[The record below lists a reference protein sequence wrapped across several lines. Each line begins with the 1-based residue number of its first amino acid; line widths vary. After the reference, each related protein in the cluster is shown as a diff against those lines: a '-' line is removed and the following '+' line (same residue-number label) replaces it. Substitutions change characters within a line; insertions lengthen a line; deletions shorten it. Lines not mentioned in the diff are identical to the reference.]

1 MQDNTF
7 PVLPV
12 RLLDGLPMVADG
24 ISAGTGSYETPP
36 SVAFL
41 VSRLGFEVS
50 GQLAAGLAPLGI
62 EPRDFGLLRAIAQT
76 EGESQRSIG
85 QALSIPPSRMVT
97 LIDDLERRRL
107 VRRRPHPSDRRAH
120 ALYLTPA
127 GKRLLDK
134 AAAVAMRVEMT
145 LCAGLAPAEREEL
158 LGLLGRLAAGAA
170 PPGVHPALAGAGQ
183 E

>member
-1 MQDNTF
+1 
-7 PVLPV
+7 
-12 RLLDGLPMVADG
+12 MVADG
-24 ISAGTGSYETPP
+24 ISAGTDSYGAPP

-41 VSRLGFEVS
+41 VSRLGYEVS

-85 QALSIPPSRMVT
+85 QSLNIPPSRMVT
-97 LIDDLERRRL
+97 LIDDLESRRL
-107 VRRRPHPSDRRAH
+107 VRRRTHPSDRRAH

-127 GKRLLDK
+127 GKRLLGK
-134 AAAVAMRVEMT
+134 AVAVAMEVEAA
-145 LCAGLAPAEREEL
+145 LCADLVPAEREQL
-158 LGLLGRLAAGAA
+158 LSLLGRLAAGSA
-170 PPGVHPALAGAGQ
+170 PPGVHPALATAGQ